1 MSRGRKGKQAAPNEL
16 YANPSLLEVL
26 LVALQ
31 QGDDPES
38 WSFAVDTWR
47 KVSYLTGDMTLFPLP
62 LQWAENCDRY
72 AAVIGPWVLGDQW
85 DEGEDEEEDGVVQLS
100 LWD

>member
-1 MSRGRKGKQAAPNEL
+1 
-16 YANPSLLEVL
+16 
-26 LVALQ
+26 
-31 QGDDPES
+31 
-38 WSFAVDTWR
+38 
-47 KVSYLTGDMTLFPLP
+47 MTLFPLP

-100 LWD
+100 LW